1 MQGIYTAIVTAFQDN
16 GEIDEKGTRSV
27 IRHSIDHCKAD
38 GILVGGTMGE
48 RYKMSTESMKRLLEV
63 AAAEING
70 KVDMVANIS
79 AISREEVL
87 ELGTAAAANG
97 YATATLIAPIFH
109 KYSEEEIKQ
118 YYYDIAD
125 HSKLPLM
132 IYVIPSF
139 SGVNFTENM
148 LETLLEHPNIIGM
161 KFTHNDYYL
170 LDRIRVKKPE
180 ATLFTGFDDIL
191 LQALIMGTNGA
202 IGGTFNLTG
211 VFAKKLY
218 GAACRKEYE
227 MALKYQ
233 RNINDVEDML
243 NETGLFPT
251 IKATLQ
257 VMGIPCGELKAPSMP
272 ITERQREQ
280 GKKILD
286 YLERN
291 GG

>member
-132 IYVIPSF
+132 IYVIHS
-139 SGVNFTENM
+139 
-148 LETLLEHPNIIGM
+148 
-161 KFTHNDYYL
+161 
-170 LDRIRVKKPE
+170 
-180 ATLFTGFDDIL
+180 
-191 LQALIMGTNGA
+191 
-202 IGGTFNLTG
+202 
-211 VFAKKLY
+211 
-218 GAACRKEYE
+218 
-227 MALKYQ
+227 
-233 RNINDVEDML
+233 
-243 NETGLFPT
+243 
-251 IKATLQ
+251 
-257 VMGIPCGELKAPSMP
+257 
-272 ITERQREQ
+272 
-280 GKKILD
+280 
-286 YLERN
+286 
-291 GG
+291 